1 MTTYTKKALAESV
14 TNRAAHV
21 FVFNRDKCHGCEH
34 GLSFHRYHCAEDG
47 YYFETID
54 QFAALPIDDTCA
66 FDVYTAEVPEHW
78 FEVDT
83 FAPVDLDGCERIF
96 LVPVKGTIEEMISR
110 GYRRTGVVIN
120 DLVLRQLPTAVR
132 RWAKTTGYLSKK
144 NRVKMAEGTG
154 YSADLYE
161 QERAAEEKAQGR
173 ASRTAAAAMKC
184 YDNAKQQAAE
194 LAAQKKAEERA
205 QQAAQKAVEKHEK
218 EMNSRVDRGTYYDAV
233 RWGIKIGENI
243 GEVTAQYA
251 DENGVKCR
259 EDYDRYTRSCKWTMT
274 RRSFMLNIRKGYR
287 VRNVAG
293 VLTFYRGK
301 FNRMGMAC
309 EWVEQGRAIADL
321 RTVKGYLVRGEHIE
335 AKSLAEAKK
344 INAEKRAR
352 QALDIINQRA
362 RTAEKRDALANYMF
376 TFEDSLAAGN
386 CRPGTH
392 SFKSRVEAA
401 VGHEVET
408 ISLSDLE
415 KYGKQFGLKC
425 YTDRV
430 INYVIAH
437 M

>member
-21 FVFNRDKCHGCEH
+21 FVFNSDQCRECEY
-34 GLSFHRYHCAEDG
+34 GISFHSYYSVNAG
-47 YYFETID
+47 YYFDDFD
-54 QFAALPIDDTCA
+54 QFAAMPIADTCT
-66 FDVYTAEVPEHW
+66 FEVYTAENHESW
-78 FEVDT
+78 FEVDPS
-83 FAPVDLDGCERIF
+83 APVDLENNERIF
-96 LVPVKGTIEEMISR
+96 LVPVSGTIEDMIIR

-120 DLVLRQLPTAVR
+120 DIVLRQLPIAVR
-132 RWAKTTGYLSKK
+132 RWVKATGYLEKK
-144 NRVKMAEGTG
+144 NRIKIAKGAG
-154 YSADLYE
+154 YGADLYE
-161 QERAAEEKAQGR
+161 QERADESKAQGR
-173 ASRTAAAAMKC
+173 AKRTAAAAMKA

-205 QQAAQKAVEKHEK
+205 QKAAQKAAEKHEK
-218 EMNSRVDRGTYYDAV
+218 EMNSRVDRGTYYDV
-233 RWGIKIGENI
+233 IRWGIKIGENI
-243 GEVTAQYA
+243 GEVAAQYA

-259 EDYDRYTRSCKWTMT
+259 EDYDRYTRSCRWTMT
-274 RRSFMLNIRKGYR
+274 CRSFTLNIRKGYR

-301 FNRMGMAC
+301 FDRQGMAC
-309 EWVEQGRAIADL
+309 EWIEQGRAIADL

-352 QALDIINQRA
+352 QALDILNHRA
-362 RTAEKRDALANYMF
+362 KTAEKRAALAGYMF

-386 CRPGTH
+386 CRPGTQ

-408 ISLSDLE
+408 LSLADLDR
-415 KYGKQFGLKC
+415 YGKQFGLKC